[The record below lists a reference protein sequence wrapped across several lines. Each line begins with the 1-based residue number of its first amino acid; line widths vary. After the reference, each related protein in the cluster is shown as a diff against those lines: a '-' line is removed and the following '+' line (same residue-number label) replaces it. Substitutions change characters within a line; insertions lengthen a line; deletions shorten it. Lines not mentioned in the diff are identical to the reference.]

1 MFQDLST
8 LVVDIGTQ
16 RSRIGYG
23 GDDAPKLMP
32 YSYVNSYGSAMQEE
46 GKSQYSVGD
55 KYLSMERQ
63 DHDILSIFTRKGAEG
78 YQYDYEKL

>member
-23 GDDAPKLMP
+23 GDDAPKLIP
-32 YSYVNSYGSAMQEE
+32 YSYVNSYDEAMHEE
-46 GKSQYSVGD
+46 GKSLYHVGD
-55 KYLSMERQ
+55 KYLNM
-63 DHDILSIFTRKGAEG
+63 
-78 YQYDYEKL
+78 

>member
-32 YSYVNSYGSAMQEE
+32 YSYVNSYGSEMQEE
-46 GKSQYSVGD
+46 GKSQYKIGD
-55 KYLSMERQ
+55 KYLTMGGQ
-63 DHDILSIFTRKGAEG
+63 DHDIQSIFTKKGAEG